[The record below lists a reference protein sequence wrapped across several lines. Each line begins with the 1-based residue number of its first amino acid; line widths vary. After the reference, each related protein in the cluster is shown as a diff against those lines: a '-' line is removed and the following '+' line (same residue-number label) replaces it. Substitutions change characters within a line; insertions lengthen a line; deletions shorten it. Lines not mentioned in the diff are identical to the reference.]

1 MAPPGRITTD
11 HAGVVLPDQSA
22 EAVTDD
28 TVQMAQE
35 AVFMQVPMQED
46 YNWWQTS
53 APMDDYNNRH
63 TPAASGSALLPAEFS
78 AAPLRGNRCH
88 HNGPPADHHC

>member
-28 TVQMAQE
+28 TVQLAQE
-35 AVFMQVPMQED
+35 AEFMQVSMQED

-53 APMDDYNNRH
+53 APTDDYNNRH

-78 AAPLRGNRCH
+78 AAPLGAT
-88 HNGPPADHHC
+88 GATTTDPPADHHC